1 MGRVEK
7 SAFSGPVAP
16 EVCLEGDRENQRQ
29 GAWITLSRSFG

>member
-29 GAWITLSRSFG
+29 GA